1 MENKSIQTIK
11 TMFKNN
17 ELNNDNIQ
25 FLRMDERKGVQQ
37 IVKQYDKQVA
47 EKAAQLALF
56 NEKKQ
61 FERRFVQHAHDYLAG
76 VDEAGRGPLAGPVV
90 AAAVILPETFKL
102 TGLTDSKQLTE
113 TERNTYYDIIKQE
126 AISYYIAVIDH
137 QKIDHINILNA
148 TKMAMT
154 EALTNLDPA
163 PHVALIDAVT
173 LHRLPFPTKEVI
185 KGDDKSIA
193 IAAASVL
200 AKVKRDK
207 IMDEIAIQYPEYGFD
222 THKGYGTKQHMEAL
236 EQYGP
241 SPYHRLSFT
250 PVKNSVK

>member
-1 MENKSIQTIK
+1 MEKMSIQAIK
-11 TMFKNN
+11 NMFKNN
-17 ELNNDNIQ
+17 QLNNDNIQ
-25 FLRMDERKGVQQ
+25 SLRLDSRKGVQQ
-37 IVKQYDKQVA
+37 IVKQYDKQEA
-47 EKAAQLALF
+47 DRAAKLALF

-61 FERRFVQHAHDYLAG
+61 FERLFVQNEGDYIAG

-90 AAAVILPETFKL
+90 AAAVILPETFEL
-102 TGLTDSKQLTE
+102 IGLTDSKQLTE
-113 TERNTYYDIIKQE
+113 TERNNYYHIIKQE
-126 AISYYIAVIDH
+126 AISYHIAIIDH

-154 EALTNLDPA
+154 EALTELKPA
-163 PHVALIDAVT
+163 PHIALIDAVT

-185 KGDDKSIA
+185 KGDDRSIA

-207 IMDEIAIQYPEYGFD
+207 IMDEIAVRYPEYGFD
-222 THKGYGTKQHMEAL
+222 THKGYGTKQHIEAL
-236 EQYGP
+236 EKYGP

-250 PVKNSVK
+250 PVKKSVK